1 MRKRSVEFSMSQTP
15 PVSVF
20 ASFLLLV
27 CMATVWR
34 WWKMTKRKKKLK
46 IDTSII
52 SVCLHSCNP
61 IVASEKTPKKLKT
74 QSSLFS
80 PFPEHKQS
88 QRDVIDR
95 VERQVENIIFPFQN
109 TCSPPSPPQ
118 RQKKVRVWHPIIHTH
133 CFSSKTFSQSLGFS
147 KNLFFKTPNPNPH
160 KLKYWT
166 PLPLPLPQEIVTKSC
181 QILND
186 LEKSFWFQK
195 LGDFFCTHK
204 KLQQNT
210 KDLQKLSSN
219 NQGFLAILQY

>member
-1 MRKRSVEFSMSQTP
+1 MGRRSVEFSMSQTL

-27 CMATVWR
+27 HMATLWR

-46 IDTSII
+46 IETSII

-88 QRDVIDR
+88 QQDIIDR

-109 TCSPPSPPQ
+109 TCSPPLLLKDKRKLGFGSPSFTPIVFLPRHSLNLLDSQ
-118 RQKKVRVWHPIIHTH
+118 RI
-133 CFSSKTFSQSLGFS
+133 CFSKPQ
-147 KNLFFKTPNPNPH
+147 TP
-160 KLKYWT
+160 
-166 PLPLPLPQEIVTKSC
+166 
-181 QILND
+181 
-186 LEKSFWFQK
+186 
-195 LGDFFCTHK
+195 TH
-204 KLQQNT
+204 T
-210 KDLQKLSSN
+210 S
-219 NQGFLAILQY
+219 